1 MGISKSNRIIIL
13 LVIDSAFFLLE
24 LVVGYAVHSLAL
36 VADSFHMLND
46 VLSLCVGLWAV
57 KVAHNK
63 SSSAMY
69 TYGWQRAET
78 LGALVNGVFLVALCM
93 SIFLEAIQRFVQP
106 QVVSKPKL
114 VMIVGIL
121 GLASNIL
128 GLLLFHEHGHGHS
141 HGGEEHDHNSHDPLG
156 NAEEGLGHSH
166 RDQSQSRVGDEAG
179 NIVDVL
185 PEAVVDVWK
194 PRSHSNA
201 HKFSSSDEDNTT
213 AVPTRATTLNATE
226 NRGHRRRTSGS
237 FGRGFGSVGH
247 ILSHPASFRQEIIA
261 ASRLEDLPDSEP
273 EEEAITD
280 DSGPS
285 SPNERSTLLKYANG
299 SSRKQSCSRVAGSS
313 GHKSNKSK
321 DHRHDSWHVDHHH
334 AQPPAEGGGHGH
346 SHGDLNMRGVFLH
359 VMGDALG
366 NIGVIASALFIWLTS
381 YSWRYYVDPAISLLI
396 TIIILAS
403 AIPLCKA
410 ASRILLQAVPIHLS
424 VDEIKADIEELPGIV
439 SCHHLHVWQL
449 SDTKIVASLHIQV
462 DCEVEGTG
470 SASYMH
476 LARQV
481 RRCLHGFGIHS
492 STIQPEFCLQNGEAE
507 RTPTSGS
514 TVRGDGS
521 GLGPKAGPGGKT
533 SKAGSVTSDRSACL
547 LDCGDECPGKDQCCP
562 LPIAKK

>member
-1 MGISKSNRIIIL
+1 
-13 LVIDSAFFLLE
+13 
-24 LVVGYAVHSLAL
+24 
-36 VADSFHMLND
+36 
-46 VLSLCVGLWAV
+46 
-57 KVAHNK
+57 
-63 SSSAMY
+63 
-69 TYGWQRAET
+69 
-78 LGALVNGVFLVALCM
+78 M
-93 SIFLEAIQRFVQP
+93 SIFLEAIQRFVEP
-106 QVVSKPKL
+106 QVVSNPKL
-114 VMIVGIL
+114 VMIVGVL

-141 HGGEEHDHNSHDPLG
+141 HGGETHDHSSHDALG

-166 RDQSQSRVGDEAG
+166 TDESQPGIGDETG
-179 NIVDVL
+179 NIADVL
-185 PEAVVDVWK
+185 PQAVVGVWK
-194 PRSHSNA
+194 PRSRSTA
-201 HKFSSSDEDNTT
+201 HKFGSSDKDNTT
-213 AVPTRATTLNATE
+213 AAPSRATTFTPTE
-226 NRGHRRRTSGS
+226 SGSHRRRTSGS
-237 FGRGFGSVGH
+237 FGRGFGSVDH
-247 ILSHPASFRQEIIA
+247 ILSHPASFRQDIIA
-261 ASRLEDLPDSEP
+261 ASRLEERPDSEP

-280 DSGPS
+280 DSGPP
-285 SPNERSTLLKYANG
+285 SPNERSTLLKYADG
-299 SSRKQSCSRVAGSS
+299 SSRKPSASRVASS
-313 GHKSNKSK
+313 GGHKRNKNK
-321 DHRHDSWHVDHHH
+321 DHRHDSWHADHHH
-334 AQPPAEGGGHGH
+334 AQPPAEGGGGHGH

-381 YSWRYYVDPAISLLI
+381 YSWRYYTDPAISLII

-492 STIQPEFCLQNGEAE
+492 STIQPEFCLQDGGQEH
-507 RTPTSGS
+507 TPNSGS

-521 GLGPKAGPGGKT
+521 GFSPKAGSAGKT
-533 SKAGSVTSDRSACL
+533 SKAGSVKSEPSACL
-547 LDCGDECPGKDQCCP
+547 LDCGDECAGKNQCCP